1 MTRNFV
7 SLTSVAALLLLTGTG
22 AYAAA
27 KSAQDFIKDAIQGDN
42 SEISL
47 GQLAQQK
54 AGDAKVKDF
63 GKTLVS
69 DHTMAKQ
76 EASTLAKTLGVTPS
90 DEPTAEAKEEQDK
103 LSKLSGAD
111 FDKEF
116 ASYMVDDHK
125 KDIQE
130 FQDQAKA
137 NDQTSA
143 LANKQLPTL
152 QKHLQMAQALAGS
165 TAQNGTETPAA
176 LKAAPTQEAADQWRA
191 SKLAGVAVYG
201 PDNKKVGSITDVLM
215 TQEGKAEYVVVGVG
229 GFLGIGEKDV
239 AIPYE
244 EVKFTDQPVT
254 GGGNTGNSGATTT
267 AANGM
272 APAAPAMTMSVGNTT
287 SGTPVTPPPAGAT
300 AGAGTG
306 SGSGRTKAYPDH
318 GMIDMT
324 ADQLKSAPTF
334 KFAS

>member
-7 SLTSVAALLLLTGTG
+7 SLTSVAALLLLTSTG
-22 AYAAA
+22 AYAA
-27 KSAQDFIKDAIQGDN
+27 KSPQEFLKDAIQGDN
-42 SEISL
+42 SEIAL

-54 AGDAKVKDF
+54 ASNAKVKDF

-69 DHTMAKQ
+69 DHTVAKQ

-90 DEPTAEAKEEQDK
+90 DEPTAEAKDEQDK

-116 ASYMVDDHK
+116 ASYMVKDHQ

-165 TAQNGTETPAA
+165 TAQNGTEAPAA
-176 LKAAPTQEAADQWRA
+176 LKEAPTQEAADQWRA

-239 AIPYE
+239 AIPYDQ
-244 EVKFTDQPVT
+244 VKFTDQPVA
-254 GGGNTGNSGATTT
+254 GGANAGNSGATTT
-267 AANGM
+267 AATGNGM
-272 APAAPAMTMSVGNTT
+272 APAAPAMTMSVGNTAN
-287 SGTPVTPPPAGAT
+287 GTPVTPPPAGT
-300 AGAGTG
+300 AASAG
-306 SGSGRTKAYPDH
+306 SARTKAYPDH

-334 KFAS
+334 KFNS